1 MKISKELQIT
11 IYNHIKIR
19 IGSDK
24 MILTY
29 NYQDLQNIK
38 EQMKKDNIKDEKD
51 IYFSISSCKDTL
63 NFMYKNKLA
72 KDLTKEDLQEELQDF
87 ASSLLK
93 NTNKSYD
100 ELENLYKSK
109 ITKNYIINS
118 SEIKVKK

>member
-1 MKISKELQIT
+1 
-11 IYNHIKIR
+11 
-19 IGSDK
+19 

-51 IYFSISSCKDTL
+51 IYFSISSYKDTL
-63 NFMYKNKLA
+63 NFIYKNKLVQ
-72 KDLTKEDLQEELQDF
+72 DLTKEDLQEELQDF
-87 ASSLLK
+87 ASTLLK
-93 NTNKSYD
+93 NTNKTYD

>member
-1 MKISKELQIT
+1 
-11 IYNHIKIR
+11 
-19 IGSDK
+19 

-29 NYQDLQNIK
+29 NYKDLQNIK
-38 EQMKKDNIKDEKD
+38 ERMKKDNIKDEKD
-51 IYFSISSCKDTL
+51 IYFSISSYKDTL
-63 NFMYKNKLA
+63 NFMYKNKLVQ
-72 KDLTKEDLQEELQDF
+72 DLTKEDLQEELQDF

-118 SEIKVKK
+118 SGIKVKK

>member
-1 MKISKELQIT
+1 
-11 IYNHIKIR
+11 
-19 IGSDK
+19 

-51 IYFSISSCKDTL
+51 IYFSISSYKDTL
-63 NFMYKNKLA
+63 NFMYKNKLVQ
-72 KDLTKEDLQEELQDF
+72 DLTKEDLQEELQDF

-93 NTNKSYD
+93 STNKSYD

-118 SEIKVKK
+118 SGIKVKK

>member
-1 MKISKELQIT
+1 
-11 IYNHIKIR
+11 
-19 IGSDK
+19 

>member
-1 MKISKELQIT
+1 
-11 IYNHIKIR
+11 
-19 IGSDK
+19 

-38 EQMKKDNIKDEKD
+38 EQMKKANIKDEKD
-51 IYFSISSCKDTL
+51 IYFSISAYKDTL

>member
-1 MKISKELQIT
+1 
-11 IYNHIKIR
+11 
-19 IGSDK
+19 

-29 NYQDLQNIK
+29 NYKDLQNIK
-38 EQMKKDNIKDEKD
+38 EQMKKDNIKNEKD
-51 IYFSISSCKDTL
+51 IYFSISSYKDTL

-87 ASSLLK
+87 ASTLLK

-109 ITKNYIINS
+109 NTKNYIINS
-118 SEIKVKK
+118 SDIKLKK

>member
-1 MKISKELQIT
+1 
-11 IYNHIKIR
+11 
-19 IGSDK
+19 

-51 IYFSISSCKDTL
+51 IYFSISSYKDTL

-72 KDLTKEDLQEELQDF
+72 KDITKEDLQEELQDF
-87 ASSLLK
+87 ASTLLK

>member
-1 MKISKELQIT
+1 
-11 IYNHIKIR
+11 
-19 IGSDK
+19 

-51 IYFSISSCKDTL
+51 IYFSISSYKDTL
-63 NFMYKNKLA
+63 NFMCKNKLIQ
-72 KDLTKEDLQEELQDF
+72 DLTKEDLQEELQDF
-87 ASSLLK
+87 ASTLLK
-93 NTNKSYD
+93 NTNKTYD

-118 SEIKVKK
+118 SEIKLKK

>member
-1 MKISKELQIT
+1 
-11 IYNHIKIR
+11 
-19 IGSDK
+19 

-38 EQMKKDNIKDEKD
+38 EQMKKNNIKDEKD
-51 IYFSISSCKDTL
+51 IYFSISSYKDTL

-72 KDLTKEDLQEELQDF
+72 KDLTKEDLQGELQEF
-87 ASSLLK
+87 TSSLLK